1 MRNRTITMLGVA
13 LFTVAACSGSSPTT
27 APASAPAAVPTT
39 APASAPGAV
48 PTTAPASAPAAAPT
62 TAPASAAAKNYNLT
76 LIQGVAGDPFYVTMA
91 CGAQAEAT
99 KEGVT
104 LNVTGGNKW
113 DATVQKPVIDSVTA
127 AHPDG
132 VMVAPDDSKALLSP
146 LKAMSDAGIKVTF
159 VDTKLDDTSFA
170 VSSIATDNLA
180 GGTLAAKTLAQLI
193 GDKGTVLVVN
203 VDPGISTTDARVKGF
218 ADEMK
223 NHPNITVL
231 DVQYTHD
238 DPTAAT
244 TITTATLAAHPDL
257 AGVFAT
263 NVQNAEGVATGLKQA
278 SNTTVK
284 TIAFDAGP
292 KQIQDLNDGIV
303 QGLIAQ
309 DPYGIGVA
317 GVQQTVLALNGQPTT
332 PTIQTQL
339 AALTKANVNDPAMQ
353 KYLYKASCSN

>member
-1 MRNRTITMLGVA
+1 MRIRTVTMLGLA
-13 LFTVAACSGSSPTT
+13 LITVGACSGSS
-27 APASAPAAVPTT
+27 A
-39 APASAPGAV
+39 
-48 PTTAPASAPAAAPT
+48 T
-62 TAPASAAAKNYNLT
+62 TAPASAAAKSYNLT

-99 KEGVT
+99 KQGVA
-104 LNVTGGNKW
+104 LNITGGNKW

-146 LKAMSDAGIKVTF
+146 LKAMNDAGIKVTF

-170 VSSIATDNLA
+170 VSSIATDNLG
-180 GGTLAAKTLAQLI
+180 GGTLAATTLAKLI
-193 GDKGTVLVVN
+193 NDKGTVLVVN

-218 ADEMK
+218 QDEMK
-223 NHPNITVL
+223 NHPNIKVL

-244 TITTATLAAHPDL
+244 TITTSTLAAHPDL

-292 KQIQDLNDGIV
+292 KQIEDLNAGIV

-317 GVQQTVLALNGQPTT
+317 GVQQTVLALKGQPTT
-332 PTIQTQL
+332 KVIQTSL
-339 AALTKANVNDPAMQ
+339 AALTKDNVTDPAMQ
-353 KYLYKASCSN
+353 KFLYKAACS

>member
-1 MRNRTITMLGVA
+1 
-13 LFTVAACSGSSPTT
+13 
-27 APASAPAAVPTT
+27 
-39 APASAPGAV
+39 
-48 PTTAPASAPAAAPT
+48 
-62 TAPASAAAKNYNLT
+62 
-76 LIQGVAGDPFYVTMA
+76 MA

-104 LNVTGGNKW
+104 LTVTGGNKW

-170 VSSIATDNLA
+170 ASAIATDNLA
-180 GGTLAAKTLAQLI
+180 GGTLAAKTLAGLI
-193 GDKGTVLVVN
+193 NDKGTVLVVN

-223 NHPNITVL
+223 NHPNIKVL

-263 NVQNAEGVATGLKQA
+263 NVQNAEGVAAGLKQA

-292 KQIQDLNDGIV
+292 KQIEDLNNGIV

-317 GVQQTVLALNGQPTT
+317 GVQQTVLALSGKATT
-332 PTIQTQL
+332 PAIQTQL
-339 AALTKANVNDPAMQ
+339 AAITKDNVNDPAMQ
-353 KYLYKASCSN
+353 KYLYKATCS

>member
-1 MRNRTITMLGVA
+1 MLGLA
-13 LFTVAACSGSSPTT
+13 LITVGACSGSAATT
-27 APASAPAAVPTT
+27 APASA
-39 APASAPGAV
+39 SA
-48 PTTAPASAPAAAPT
+48 T
-62 TAPASAAAKNYNLT
+62 NYKLT

-104 LNVTGGNKW
+104 LNITGGNKW

-132 VMVAPDDSKALLSP
+132 VMVAPDDSTALLAP

-159 VDTKLDDTSFA
+159 VDTQLADTSFA
-170 VSSIATDNLA
+170 QSVISTDNLA
-180 GGTLAAKTLAQLI
+180 GGKLAATTLAALI
-193 GDKGTVLVVN
+193 GDKGTVLIVN

-218 ADEMK
+218 TDEMK
-223 NHPNITVL
+223 ANHPNITVL
-231 DVQYTHD
+231 DVVYTHD

-244 TITTATLAAHPDL
+244 TITTSTLAAHPDL

-278 SNTTVK
+278 NNTTVK

-292 KQIQDLNDGIV
+292 KQVEDLNAGIV

-317 GVQQTVLALNGQPTT
+317 GVQQTVLALKGQATT
-332 PTIQTQL
+332 KVIQTQL
-339 AALTKANVNDPAMQ
+339 AAITQANVNDPAMA
-353 KYLYKASCSN
+353 KYLYKATCS

>member
-1 MRNRTITMLGVA
+1 MRIRTVAMLGLA
-13 LFTVAACSGSSPTT
+13 LITVGACSS
-27 APASAPAAVPTT
+27 
-39 APASAPGAV
+39 
-48 PTTAPASAPAAAPT
+48 
-62 TAPASAAAKNYNLT
+62 SAASSSAQAYKLT

-91 CGAQAEAT
+91 CGAAAEAAT
-99 KEGVT
+99 EGVT

-132 VMVAPDDSKALLSP
+132 VLVAPDDSRALLSP
-146 LKAMSDAGIKVTF
+146 LKAMNDAGIKVTF
-159 VDTKLDDTSFA
+159 VDTQLDDTSFA
-170 VSSIATDNLA
+170 QSVISTDNLA
-180 GGTLAAKTLAQLI
+180 GGTLAATTLAQLI
-193 GDKGTVLVVN
+193 GDKGSVLVVN

-218 ADEMK
+218 SDEMK
-223 NHPNITVL
+223 KHPNITVL

-244 TITTATLAAHPDL
+244 TITTSTLAAHSDL

-278 SNTTVK
+278 GNTTVK

-292 KQIQDLNDGIV
+292 KQIADLNAGIV

-317 GVQQTVLALNGQPTT
+317 GVQQTVLALKGQATT
-332 PTIQTQL
+332 KVIQTQL
-339 AALTKANVNDPAMQ
+339 AALTKDNVNDPAKQ
-353 KYLYKASCSN
+353 KFLYKASCS

>member
-1 MRNRTITMLGVA
+1 
-13 LFTVAACSGSSPTT
+13 
-27 APASAPAAVPTT
+27 
-39 APASAPGAV
+39 
-48 PTTAPASAPAAAPT
+48 
-62 TAPASAAAKNYNLT
+62 
-76 LIQGVAGDPFYVTMA
+76 MA
-91 CGAQAEAT
+91 CGAQAEAD
-99 KEGVT
+99 KEGVK
-104 LNVTGGNKW
+104 LNITGGNKW

-127 AHPDG
+127 AKPDG

-170 VSSIATDNLA
+170 VSSIATDNLG
-180 GGTLAAKTLAQLI
+180 GGTLAAKTLATLI

-218 ADEMK
+218 QDEMK
-223 NHPNITVL
+223 NHPNIKVL

-244 TITTATLAAHPDL
+244 TITTSTLAAHSDL

-292 KQIQDLNDGIV
+292 KQIEDLNAGIV

-317 GVQQTVLALNGQPTT
+317 GVQQTVLALKGQTT
-332 PTIQTQL
+332 TTVIQTSL
-339 AALTKANVNDPAMQ
+339 AALTKDNVTDPAMQ
-353 KYLYKASCSN
+353 KYLYKASCS

>member
-1 MRNRTITMLGVA
+1 MRKRNLVA
-13 LFTVAACSGSSPTT
+13 LGLVLITVGACSSSATS
-27 APASAPAAVPTT
+27 APSAPAAGK
-39 APASAPGAV
+39 AW
-48 PTTAPASAPAAAPT
+48 
-62 TAPASAAAKNYNLT
+62 NLT

-99 KEGVT
+99 KEGVK

-127 AHPDG
+127 AKPDG
-132 VMVAPDDSKALLSP
+132 VMVAPDDSKALLTP
-146 LKAMSDAGIKVTF
+146 LKAMNDAGIKVTF

-170 VSSIATDNLA
+170 VSAISTDNLA

-193 GDKGTVLVVN
+193 NDKGTVLVVN

-218 ADEMK
+218 TDEMK
-223 NHPNITVL
+223 NHPNIKVL

-244 TITTATLAAHPDL
+244 TITTSILASNPDL

-292 KQIQDLNDGIV
+292 KQIEDLNAGIV

-317 GVQQTVLALNGQPTT
+317 GVQQTVLALNHGTT
-332 PTIQTQL
+332 TATIQTQL
-339 AALTKANVNDPAMQ
+339 AAITKDNVNDPSIQ
-353 KYLYKASCSN
+353 KYLYKASCS

>member
-1 MRNRTITMLGVA
+1 MRIRTVTMLGLA
-13 LFTVAACSGSSPTT
+13 LITVAACSGSSATT
-27 APASAPAAVPTT
+27 APT
-39 APASAPGAV
+39 GG
-48 PTTAPASAPAAAPT
+48 
-62 TAPASAAAKNYNLT
+62 AAKNYNLT

-104 LNVTGGNKW
+104 LNITGGNKW

-127 AHPDG
+127 AKPDG

-180 GGTLAAKTLAQLI
+180 GGTLAAKTLATLI
-193 GDKGTVLVVN
+193 NDKGTVLVVN

-218 ADEMK
+218 TDEMK
-223 NHPNITVL
+223 NHPNIKVL
-231 DVQYTHD
+231 DIQYTHD
-238 DPTAAT
+238 DPTVAT
-244 TITTATLAAHPDL
+244 TIATSTLAAHPDL

-292 KQIQDLNDGIV
+292 KQIEDLNAGIV

-317 GVQQTVLALNGQPTT
+317 GVQQTVLALQGQATT
-332 PTIQTQL
+332 KVIQTQL
-339 AALTKANVNDPAMQ
+339 AAITKDNVTDPSMQ
-353 KYLYKASCSN
+353 KYLYKASCS

>member
-1 MRNRTITMLGVA
+1 MLGLA
-13 LFTVAACSGSSPTT
+13 LITVAACSGSGATA
-27 APASAPAAVPTT
+27 APA
-39 APASAPGAV
+39 
-48 PTTAPASAPAAAPT
+48 
-62 TAPASAAAKNYNLT
+62 NYKLT

-99 KEGVT
+99 KQGVT
-104 LNVTGGNKW
+104 LNITGGNKW

-127 AHPDG
+127 AKPDG
-132 VMVAPDDSKALLSP
+132 VMVAPDDSKALLAP

-170 VSSIATDNLA
+170 VSSIATDNSG
-180 GGTLAAKTLAQLI
+180 GGTLAAQTLAKLI
-193 GDKGTVLVVN
+193 NDKGSVLVVN
-203 VDPGISTTDARVKGF
+203 VDPGISTTDARVQGF
-218 ADEMK
+218 NDEMK
-223 NHPNITVL
+223 KHPNITVL
-231 DVQYTHD
+231 DIQYTHD

-244 TITTATLAAHPDL
+244 TITTSILAAHPDL

-278 SNTTVK
+278 NNTVVK

-292 KQIQDLNDGIV
+292 KQIEDLNAGIV

-317 GVQQTVLALNGQPTT
+317 GVQQTVLALKGQPTT
-332 PTIQTQL
+332 KTIQTSL
-339 AALTKANVNDPAMQ
+339 AALTKDNVNNADMQ
-353 KYLYKASCSN
+353 KYLYKATCS

>member
-1 MRNRTITMLGVA
+1 MRFRTVTMLGLA
-13 LFTVAACSGSSPTT
+13 LITVGACSSSAATT
-27 APASAPAAVPTT
+27 APASA
-39 APASAPGAV
+39 
-48 PTTAPASAPAAAPT
+48 
-62 TAPASAAAKNYNLT
+62 SAAAANYKLT
-76 LIQGVAGDPFYVTMA
+76 LIQGVQGDPFYVTMA

-104 LNVTGGNKW
+104 LNVTGGATW

-132 VMVAPDDSKALLSP
+132 VMVAPDDSKALLAP
-146 LKAMSDAGIKVTF
+146 LKAMNDAGIKVTF
-159 VDTKLDDTSFA
+159 VDTQLDDTSFA
-170 VSSIATDNLA
+170 QSVISTDNLA

-193 GDKGTVLVVN
+193 GDKGTVLIVN

-218 ADEMK
+218 TDEMK
-223 NHPNITVL
+223 ANHPNVTVL

-238 DPTAAT
+238 DATAAT

-263 NVQNAEGVATGLKQA
+263 NVQNAEGVATGLKQ
-278 SNTTVK
+278 SNNTTVK

-292 KQIQDLNDGIV
+292 KQVADLNAGIV

-317 GVQQTVLALNGQPTT
+317 GVQQTVLGIKGQATT
-332 PTIQTQL
+332 KVIQTQL
-339 AALTKANVNDPAMQ
+339 AAITKDNVTDPTMQ
-353 KYLYKASCSN
+353 KYLYKATCS

>member
-1 MRNRTITMLGVA
+1 MEIRKAGILALAMVA
-13 LFTVAACSGSSPTT
+13 VAGCSSGAASSPTNGGGSNT
-27 APASAPAAVPTT
+27 AY
-39 APASAPGAV
+39 
-48 PTTAPASAPAAAPT
+48 
-62 TAPASAAAKNYNLT
+62 KLT

-127 AHPDG
+127 AKPDG
-132 VMVAPDDSKALLSP
+132 VMVAPDDTKALQAP

-170 VSSIATDNLA
+170 VSSIATDNL
-180 GGTLAAKTLAQLI
+180 GGGKLAAQTLAQLV

-203 VDPGISTTDARVKGF
+203 VDPGISTTDARVQGF
-218 ADEMK
+218 NDEMK

-244 TITTATLAAHPDL
+244 AITTSTLAAHPDL
-257 AGVFAT
+257 VGIFAT
-263 NVQNAEGVATGLKQA
+263 NVQNAEGVATGLRQA
-278 SNTTVK
+278 GKASAVK
-284 TIAFDAGP
+284 VISFDAGP
-292 KQIQDLNDGIV
+292 KQVEDLNNDIV

-317 GVQQTVLALNGQPTT
+317 GVQQTVLALKGQSTQK
-332 PTIQTQL
+332 TIETSL
-339 AALTKANVNDPAMQ
+339 AALTKDNVNNADMQ
-353 KYLYKASCSN
+353 KYLYKSSCGN

>member
-1 MRNRTITMLGVA
+1 MLGLA
-13 LFTVAACSGSSPTT
+13 LITVGACSGSAATT
-27 APASAPAAVPTT
+27 AP
-39 APASAPGAV
+39 G
-48 PTTAPASAPAAAPT
+48 
-62 TAPASAAAKNYNLT
+62 SAAAQNYKLT

-99 KEGVT
+99 KQGVA
-104 LNVTGGNKW
+104 LNITGGNKW

-132 VMVAPDDSKALLSP
+132 VMVAPDDSKALLAP
-146 LKAMSDAGIKVTF
+146 LKAMNDAGIKVTF

-170 VSSIATDNLA
+170 VSSIATDNLG
-180 GGTLAAKTLAQLI
+180 GGTLAATTLAKLI
-193 GDKGTVLVVN
+193 NDKGTVLVVN

-218 ADEMK
+218 QDEMK
-223 NHPNITVL
+223 NHPNIKVL

-244 TITTATLAAHPDL
+244 TITTSTLAANPDL

-292 KQIQDLNDGIV
+292 KQIEDLNAGIV

-317 GVQQTVLALNGQPTT
+317 GVQQTVLALKGQPTT
-332 PTIQTQL
+332 KVIQTSL
-339 AALTKANVNDPAMQ
+339 AALTKDNVTDPAMQ
-353 KYLYKASCSN
+353 KYLYKASCS

>member
-1 MRNRTITMLGVA
+1 MEVRKAAVVA
-13 LFTVAACSGSSPTT
+13 LAVVAVVGCSGSSGSPSPGT
-27 APASAPAAVPTT
+27 AGQSASASQPY
-39 APASAPGAV
+39 
-48 PTTAPASAPAAAPT
+48 
-62 TAPASAAAKNYNLT
+62 KLT

-127 AHPDG
+127 AKPDG
-132 VMVAPDDSKALLSP
+132 VMVAPDDSKALQAP
-146 LKAMSDAGIKVTF
+146 LKAMADAGIKVTF

-180 GGTLAAKTLAQLI
+180 GGQLAGKTLAQLI

-203 VDPGISTTDARVKGF
+203 VDPGISTTDARVQGF
-218 ADEMK
+218 NEEMK
-223 NHPNITVL
+223 NHPNIKVL

-244 TITTATLAAHPDL
+244 SITTSTLAAHPDL
-257 AGVFAT
+257 AGIFAT
-263 NVQNAEGVATGLKQA
+263 NVQNAEGVATGLRQA
-278 SNTTVK
+278 GKTDAVK
-284 TIAFDAGP
+284 VISFDAGP
-292 KQIQDLNDGIV
+292 KQVEDLNNGVV

-317 GVQQTVLALNGQPTT
+317 GVQQTVAALDGKPTQK
-332 PTIQTQL
+332 TIQTTL
-339 AALTKANVNDPAMQ
+339 AAITKDNVNSPDMQ
-353 KYLYKASCSN
+353 KYLYKSSCSS

>member
-1 MRNRTITMLGVA
+1 MRIRTVTMLGLA
-13 LFTVAACSGSSPTT
+13 LMTVAACSGSSAT
-27 APASAPAAVPTT
+27 
-39 APASAPGAV
+39 
-48 PTTAPASAPAAAPT
+48 AAPT
-62 TAPASAAAKNYNLT
+62 NYKLT

-99 KEGVT
+99 AEGVS
-104 LNVTGGNKW
+104 LNITGGNKW

-127 AHPDG
+127 AKPDG

-180 GGTLAAKTLAQLI
+180 GGTLAAKTLASLI
-193 GDKGTVLVVN
+193 SDKGTVLVVN
-203 VDPGISTTDARVKGF
+203 VDPGISTTDARVQGF
-218 ADEMK
+218 NDEMK
-223 NHPNITVL
+223 NHPNIKVL
-231 DVQYTHD
+231 DIQYTHD

-244 TITTATLAAHPDL
+244 TITTSTLAAHPDL

-278 SNTTVK
+278 NNTTVK

-292 KQIQDLNDGIV
+292 KQIEDLNAGIV

-317 GVQQTVLALNGQPTT
+317 GVQQTVLALKGQTT
-332 PTIQTQL
+332 TKTIQTQL
-339 AALTKANVNDPAMQ
+339 AALTKDNVNDAAMQ
-353 KYLYKASCSN
+353 KYLYKASCS

>member
-1 MRNRTITMLGVA
+1 MRIRTVTMLGLA
-13 LFTVAACSGSSPTT
+13 LITVGACSGSAATT
-27 APASAPAAVPTT
+27 VP
-39 APASAPGAV
+39 S
-48 PTTAPASAPAAAPT
+48 
-62 TAPASAAAKNYNLT
+62 SAAAQNYKLT

-99 KEGVT
+99 KQGVT
-104 LNVTGGNKW
+104 LNITGGNKW

-132 VMVAPDDSKALLSP
+132 VMVAPDDSKALLAP

-170 VSSIATDNLA
+170 QSAISTDNLA
-180 GGTLAAKTLAQLI
+180 GGTLAAKTLATLV
-193 GDKGTVLVVN
+193 GDKGTVLIVN

-218 ADEMK
+218 NDEMK
-223 NHPNITVL
+223 NHPNIKVL
-231 DVQYTHD
+231 DIQYTHD

-244 TITTATLAAHPDL
+244 VITTATLAAHSDL

-292 KQIQDLNDGIV
+292 KQIEDLNAGIV

-317 GVQQTVLALNGQPTT
+317 GVQQTVLALKGQPTT
-332 PTIQTQL
+332 KVIQTQL
-339 AALTKANVNDPAMQ
+339 AAITKDNVTDPAMQ
-353 KYLYKASCSN
+353 KFLYKASCS

>member
-1 MRNRTITMLGVA
+1 MRIRTVTMLGLA
-13 LFTVAACSGSSPTT
+13 LITVGACSGSAATT
-27 APASAPAAVPTT
+27 AP
-39 APASAPGAV
+39 G
-48 PTTAPASAPAAAPT
+48 
-62 TAPASAAAKNYNLT
+62 SAAAQNYKLT

-99 KEGVT
+99 KQGVA
-104 LNVTGGNKW
+104 LNITGGNKW

-132 VMVAPDDSKALLSP
+132 VMVAPDDSKALLAP
-146 LKAMSDAGIKVTF
+146 LKAMNDAGIKVTF

-170 VSSIATDNLA
+170 VSSIATDNLG
-180 GGTLAAKTLAQLI
+180 GGTLAATTLAKLI
-193 GDKGTVLVVN
+193 NDKGTVLVVN

-218 ADEMK
+218 QDEMK
-223 NHPNITVL
+223 NHPNIKVL

-244 TITTATLAAHPDL
+244 TITTSTLAANPDL

-292 KQIQDLNDGIV
+292 KQIEDLNAGIV

-317 GVQQTVLALNGQPTT
+317 GVQQTVLALKGQPTT
-332 PTIQTQL
+332 KVIQTSL
-339 AALTKANVNDPAMQ
+339 AALTKDNVTDPAMQ
-353 KYLYKASCSN
+353 KYLYKASCS

>member
-1 MRNRTITMLGVA
+1 MRIRTVTAMGLALITI
-13 LFTVAACSGSSPTT
+13 AACSSS
-27 APASAPAAVPTT
+27 S
-39 APASAPGAV
+39 
-48 PTTAPASAPAAAPT
+48 PT

-99 KEGVT
+99 KEGIT
-104 LNVTGGNKW
+104 LSVTGGNKW

-132 VMVAPDDSKALLSP
+132 VMVAPDDSKALLAP

-159 VDTKLDDTSFA
+159 VDTQLDDTSFA

-180 GGTLAAKTLAQLI
+180 GGTLAAKTLAGLI
-193 GDKGTVLVVN
+193 GDKGSVLVVN

-218 ADEMK
+218 TDEMK
-223 NHPNITVL
+223 NHPNIAVL

-292 KQIQDLNDGIV
+292 KQIEDLNAGIV

-317 GVQQTVLALNGQPTT
+317 GVQQTVLALKGQATT
-332 PTIQTQL
+332 KVIQTQL
-339 AALTKANVNDPAMQ
+339 AALTKDNVNDPTMQ
-353 KYLYKASCSN
+353 KYLYKASCS

>member
-1 MRNRTITMLGVA
+1 MLGLA
-13 LFTVAACSGSSPTT
+13 LITVGACSGSS
-27 APASAPAAVPTT
+27 A
-39 APASAPGAV
+39 
-48 PTTAPASAPAAAPT
+48 T
-62 TAPASAAAKNYNLT
+62 TAPASAAAKSYNLT

-99 KEGVT
+99 KQGVA
-104 LNVTGGNKW
+104 LNITGGNKW

-132 VMVAPDDSKALLSP
+132 VMVAPDDSKALLAP
-146 LKAMSDAGIKVTF
+146 LKAMNDAGIKVTF

-170 VSSIATDNLA
+170 VSSIATDNLG
-180 GGTLAAKTLAQLI
+180 GGTLAATTLAKLI
-193 GDKGTVLVVN
+193 NDKGTVLVVN

-218 ADEMK
+218 QDEMK
-223 NHPNITVL
+223 NHPNIKVL

-244 TITTATLAAHPDL
+244 TITTSTLAAHPDL

-292 KQIQDLNDGIV
+292 KQIEDLNAGIV

-317 GVQQTVLALNGQPTT
+317 GVQQTVLALKGQPTT
-332 PTIQTQL
+332 KVIQTSL
-339 AALTKANVNDPAMQ
+339 AALTKDNVTDPAMQ
-353 KYLYKASCSN
+353 KFLYKAACS

>member
-1 MRNRTITMLGVA
+1 MRIRTVTMMGLA
-13 LFTVAACSGSSPTT
+13 LITVAACSGSS
-27 APASAPAAVPTT
+27 A
-39 APASAPGAV
+39 
-48 PTTAPASAPAAAPT
+48 T
-62 TAPASAAAKNYNLT
+62 TAPASAASKSYNLT

-91 CGAQAEAT
+91 CGAQAEAD
-99 KEGVT
+99 KEGVK
-104 LNVTGGNKW
+104 LNITGGNKW

-127 AHPDG
+127 AKPDG

-146 LKAMSDAGIKVTF
+146 LKNMSDAGIKVTF

-170 VSSIATDNLA
+170 VSSIATDNLG
-180 GGTLAAKTLAQLI
+180 GGTLAAQTLAKLI
-193 GDKGTVLVVN
+193 NDKGTVLVVN
-203 VDPGISTTDARVKGF
+203 VDPGISTTDARVQGF
-218 ADEMK
+218 NDEMK
-223 NHPNITVL
+223 KHPNITVL
-231 DVQYTHD
+231 DIQYTHD

-278 SNTTVK
+278 SNTVVK

-292 KQIQDLNDGIV
+292 KQIEDLNAGIV

-317 GVQQTVLALNGQPTT
+317 GVQQTVLALKGQPTT
-332 PTIQTQL
+332 SVIQTSL
-339 AALTKANVNDPAMQ
+339 AALTKDNVTDPAMQ
-353 KYLYKASCSN
+353 KYLYKASCS

>member
-1 MRNRTITMLGVA
+1 MRIRTVTMMGLA
-13 LFTVAACSGSSPTT
+13 LITVAACSGSS
-27 APASAPAAVPTT
+27 A
-39 APASAPGAV
+39 
-48 PTTAPASAPAAAPT
+48 T
-62 TAPASAAAKNYNLT
+62 TAPASAAAKSYNLT

-91 CGAQAEAT
+91 CGAQAEAD
-99 KEGVT
+99 KEGVK
-104 LNVTGGNKW
+104 LNITGGNKW

-127 AHPDG
+127 AKPDG

-170 VSSIATDNLA
+170 VSSIATDNLG
-180 GGTLAAKTLAQLI
+180 GGTLAAQTLAKLI
-193 GDKGTVLVVN
+193 NDKGTVLVVN
-203 VDPGISTTDARVKGF
+203 VDPGISTTDARVQGF
-218 ADEMK
+218 NDEMK
-223 NHPNITVL
+223 KHPNITVL
-231 DVQYTHD
+231 DIQYTHD

-244 TITTATLAAHPDL
+244 TITTSTLAAHPDL

-278 SNTTVK
+278 SNTAVK

-292 KQIQDLNDGIV
+292 KQIEDLNAGIV

-317 GVQQTVLALNGQPTT
+317 GVQQTVLALKGQPTT
-332 PTIQTQL
+332 KVIQTSL
-339 AALTKANVNDPAMQ
+339 AALTKDNVTDPAMQ
-353 KYLYKASCSN
+353 KYLYKASCS

>member
-1 MRNRTITMLGVA
+1 MRIRTVTMLGLA
-13 LFTVAACSGSSPTT
+13 LITVGACSGSAATT
-27 APASAPAAVPTT
+27 APASAS
-39 APASAPGAV
+39 AS
-48 PTTAPASAPAAAPT
+48 
-62 TAPASAAAKNYNLT
+62 ASAAAANYKLT
-76 LIQGVAGDPFYVTMA
+76 LIQGVQGDPFYVTMA

-104 LNVTGGNKW
+104 LTVTGGNKW

-127 AHPDG
+127 AKPDG
-132 VMVAPDDSKALLSP
+132 VMVAPNDSKALLAP
-146 LKAMSDAGIKVTF
+146 LKAMNDAGIKVTF
-159 VDTKLDDTSFA
+159 VDTQLDDTSFA
-170 VSSIATDNLA
+170 QSVISTDNLA

-193 GDKGTVLVVN
+193 GDKGSVLVVN

-218 ADEMK
+218 TDEMK
-223 NHPNITVL
+223 NHPNVKVL

-238 DPTAAT
+238 DATAAT
-244 TITTATLAAHPDL
+244 TITTATLAAHSDL

-339 AALTKANVNDPAMQ
+339 AALTKDNVNDPAMQ

>member
-1 MRNRTITMLGVA
+1 
-13 LFTVAACSGSSPTT
+13 
-27 APASAPAAVPTT
+27 
-39 APASAPGAV
+39 
-48 PTTAPASAPAAAPT
+48 
-62 TAPASAAAKNYNLT
+62 
-76 LIQGVAGDPFYVTMA
+76 MA

-104 LNVTGGNKW
+104 LTVTGGNKW

-127 AHPDG
+127 SKPDG
-132 VMVAPDDSKALLSP
+132 VMVAPDDSKALLAP

-159 VDTKLDDTSFA
+159 VDTQLDDTSFA
-170 VSSIATDNLA
+170 QSVISTDNLA
-180 GGTLAAKTLAQLI
+180 GGKLAATTLATLI
-193 GDKGTVLVVN
+193 GDKGTVLIVN

-218 ADEMK
+218 TDEMK
-223 NHPNITVL
+223 ANHPNVTVL

-238 DPTAAT
+238 DATAAT
-244 TITTATLAAHPDL
+244 TITTATLAAHSDL

-292 KQIQDLNDGIV
+292 KQIDDLNAGIV

-309 DPYGIGVA
+309 DPYGIGVD
-317 GVQQTVLALNGQPTT
+317 GVQQTVLGIKGQATT
-332 PTIQTQL
+332 KVIQTQL
-339 AALTKANVNDPAMQ
+339 AAITKDNVTDPAMA
-353 KYLYKASCSN
+353 KYLYKATCS

>member
-1 MRNRTITMLGVA
+1 MRIRITLALGLAAV
-13 LFTVAACSGSSPTT
+13 TVAACSSSAATPTT
-27 APASAPAAVPTT
+27 APTQ
-39 APASAPGAV
+39 
-48 PTTAPASAPAAAPT
+48 
-62 TAPASAAAKNYNLT
+62 AAKADYNLT

-91 CGAQAEAT
+91 CGAQAEAA
-99 KEGVT
+99 KEGVNLT
-104 LNVTGGNKW
+104 ITGGNKW

-132 VMVAPDDSKALLSP
+132 VMVAPDDSKALLEP
-146 LKAMSDAGIKVTF
+146 LKTMNDAGIKVTF

-180 GGTLAAKTLAQLI
+180 GGTLAAKTLADLI

-203 VDPGISTTDARVKGF
+203 VDPGISTTDARVQGF
-218 ADEMK
+218 NDEMK

-231 DVQYTHD
+231 PVQYTHD

-244 TITTATLAAHPDL
+244 TITTSTLAAHPDL

-292 KQIQDLNDGIV
+292 KQVEDLNNGIV

-317 GVQQTVLALNGQPTT
+317 GVQQTVAALQGKPTT
-332 PTIQTQL
+332 GAIQTQL
-339 AALTKANVNDPAMQ
+339 AAITKDNINDPSIQ
-353 KYLYKASCSN
+353 KYLYKATCS

>member
-1 MRNRTITMLGVA
+1 MRIRTVLGLGLAIIV
-13 LFTVAACSGSSPTT
+13 VAACSS
-27 APASAPAAVPTT
+27 
-39 APASAPGAV
+39 
-48 PTTAPASAPAAAPT
+48 
-62 TAPASAAAKNYNLT
+62 SAATGTPGSASQNFKLT
-76 LIQGVAGDPFYVTMA
+76 LIQGVAGDPFYVTMG

-104 LNVTGGNKW
+104 LTITGGNKW

-132 VMVAPDDSKALLSP
+132 VMVAPDDSKALLTP

-159 VDTKLDDTSFA
+159 VDTKLDDLSFA
-170 VSSIATDNLA
+170 QSAIATDNLG

-203 VDPGISTTDARVKGF
+203 VDPGISTTDARVQGF
-218 ADEMK
+218 NDEMK
-223 NHPNITVL
+223 NHPNIKVL
-231 DVQYTHD
+231 PVQYTHD

-244 TITTATLAAHPDL
+244 TITTSTLAANPDL

-292 KQIQDLNDGIV
+292 KQIEDLNAGIV

-317 GVQQTVLALNGQPTT
+317 GVQQTVLALKGQPTT
-332 PTIQTQL
+332 KTIQTSL
-339 AALTKANVNDPAMQ
+339 AAITKANVNDPAMQ
-353 KYLYKASCSN
+353 KYLYKASCS